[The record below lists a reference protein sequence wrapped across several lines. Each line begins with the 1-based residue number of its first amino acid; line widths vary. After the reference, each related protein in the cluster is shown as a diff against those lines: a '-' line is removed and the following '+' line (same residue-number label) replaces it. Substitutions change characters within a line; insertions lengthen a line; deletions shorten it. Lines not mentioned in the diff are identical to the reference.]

1 LIFPHRF
8 PTVSPRDTFLKIT
21 EKALKNSFLQQKRPA
36 IMPRLGYDVRQG
48 VYNRM
53 DHEKQEALSMFMKE
67 I

>member
-1 LIFPHRF
+1 
-8 PTVSPRDTFLKIT
+8 
-21 EKALKNSFLQQKRPA
+21 
-36 IMPRLGYDVRQG
+36 MPRLGYDVLQG